1 MISPAAITQV
11 AYLELQVF
19 AKLRTSSLGAIFLD
33 LLLDLSWV
41 KQFKFEE
48 RNVQRLC
55 QLVVTI
61 F

>member
-55 QLVVTI
+55 QLIVTI